1 MKRILMLSSIALV
14 CASVAFAQGTSTQT
28 SDQSSGTGMSS
39 SAVQGC
45 LSGADGNYMLT
56 EDGTGT
62 MYKLT
67 GKSSKLKD
75 HVGHEVAVTGQ
86 MSGGGSAASQPDQ
99 GQSAATGSG
108 DGSSATHE
116 VQVSE
121 VKMISKHCASG
132 TSPSQ
137 PQ

>member
-1 MKRILMLSSIALV
+1 MRRILMLSSIALV
-14 CASVAFAQGTSTQT
+14 CASLAFAQGTSTQT
-28 SDQSSGTGMSS
+28 SDQSSSVSTGTGSS
-39 SAVQGC
+39 TIQGC
-45 LSGADGNYMLT
+45 LSGSDGDYMLT

-67 GKSSKLKD
+67 GKDSKLKD

-86 MSGGGSAASQPDQ
+86 MSTGGGSAASQQDQ
-99 GQSAATGSG
+99 GTGASSTG
-108 DGSSATHE
+108 GGSV

-121 VKMISKHCASG
+121 VKMISKHCSSG
-132 TSPSQ
+132 TGSSP